1 MCFCCIAYCRTAA
14 VTPADSECILRR
26 VIDAQYETNWPLC
39 QLHAL
44 FDSLHMPY
52 KHIPFVSTDASGQK
66 YPEKQWKICSQKTYQ
81 KTPKH
86 KYFMFLPLSP
96 FCCSHLINGFFFL
109 FSLSFQLWVLDFLF
123 CTNCF
128 MISTLNQPF
137 DSNRC
142 ADYWKTISTLLRSVW
157 KELVRRLPQQTDI
170 KEVKRTKK
178 ICSTHFRLFI
188 TWTLKWK
195 WTQPEPNI
203 CSYVIKWLEMSTEF
217 QWNMLLNRIYSN

>member
-1 MCFCCIAYCRTAA
+1 MPTARLIWLF
-14 VTPADSECILRR
+14 T
-26 VIDAQYETNWPLC
+26 
-39 QLHAL
+39 HAIYTHSIRFYWRIRKKIPWKTMKNL
-44 FDSLHMPY
+44 FT
-52 KHIPFVSTDASGQK
+52 KNIPKDTQTQIFYVLTIES
-66 YPEKQWKICSQKTYQ
+66 
-81 KTPKH
+81 
-86 KYFMFLPLSP
+86 FLLLS
-96 FCCSHLINGFFFL
+96 SNKWIFFL
-109 FSLSFQLWVLDFLF
+109 FSLSFQLWVLDFIF
-123 CTNCF
+123 TTNYF

-157 KELVRRLPQQTDI
+157 KELVHRLPQPTDV

-178 ICSTHFRLFI
+178 IWSTHFRLFI

-217 QWNMLLNRIYSN
+217 QRNMLLNRIYSN